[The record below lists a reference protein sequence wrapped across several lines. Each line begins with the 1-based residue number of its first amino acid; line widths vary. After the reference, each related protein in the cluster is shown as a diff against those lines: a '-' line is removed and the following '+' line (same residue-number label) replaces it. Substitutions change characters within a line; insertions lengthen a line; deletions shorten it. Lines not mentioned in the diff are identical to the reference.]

1 MKDYEQLYYD
11 ELYKNKELIQK
22 CKELEEELELLKKYS
37 KKGAI
42 IEQIMKDLMKY
53 MKERVKEDGE

>member
-11 ELYKNKELIQK
+11 ELYKSKELIQK

-37 KKGAI
+37 KKSAI

-53 MKERVKEDGE
+53 MKERGKHDRE